1 MFGNEKNFNEI
12 LRAFDDMFAQF
23 DSRLGEWKSQTKM
36 SEDGTMKVTTYYRSN
51 EPRKNKPTGELQTL
65 KYQLETAIENEDFE
79 KAVEIRDQIKKMESN
94 RETINKLEEEL
105 KQSIKEHNFER
116 SIEIRDELRELKK

>member
-1 MFGNEKNFNEI
+1 MFGNEKNFNDI

-23 DSRLGEWKSQTKM
+23 DSRLGEWKSQTKV

-51 EPRKNKPTGELQTL
+51 EPKSTKGTNGL
-65 KYQLETAIENEDFE
+65 KQQLELAIENEDFE
-79 KAVEIRDQIKKMESN
+79 KAVEIRDQIRKLESN
-94 RETINKLEEEL
+94 QEVINKLEEEL

-116 SIEIRDELRELKK
+116 SIEIRDELKGLRK

>member
-23 DSRLGEWKSQTKM
+23 DSRLGEWKSQTKV
-36 SEDGTMKVTTYYRSN
+36 SEDGTMKVTSYCRSS
-51 EPRKNKPTGELQTL
+51 EPKSSKGSNGL
-65 KYQLETAIENEDFE
+65 KQQLELAIENEDFE

>member
-1 MFGNEKNFNEI
+1 MFGNEKNFNDI

-23 DSRLGEWKSQTKM
+23 DSRLGEWKSQTKV

-51 EPRKNKPTGELQTL
+51 EPKTPKGANGL
-65 KYQLETAIENEDFE
+65 KRQLELAIENEDFE
-79 KAVEIRDQIKKMESN
+79 KAVEIRDQIKKTELN
-94 RETINKLEEEL
+94 QETITKLEEEL

-116 SIEIRDELRELKK
+116 SIEIRDELKKLKK

>member
-23 DSRLGEWKSQTKM
+23 DSRLGEWKSQTKV
-36 SEDGTMKVTTYYRSN
+36 SEDGTMKVTSYYRSS
-51 EPRKNKPTGELQTL
+51 EPKSSKGSNGL
-65 KYQLETAIENEDFE
+65 KQQLELAIENEDFE

>member
-1 MFGNEKNFNEI
+1 MFGNEKNFNDI

-23 DSRLGEWKSQTKM
+23 DSRLGEWKSQTKV

-51 EPRKNKPTGELQTL
+51 EPKKSKENTGL
-65 KYQLETAIENEDFE
+65 KHQLEMAIENEDFE
-79 KAVEIRDQIKKMESN
+79 KAVEIRDQIKKLESN
-94 RETINKLEEEL
+94 QEAINKLEEEL

-116 SIEIRDELRELKK
+116 SIEIRDELKGLRK